1 MSEIAPPS
9 LDGQVD
15 QQVSED
21 INMQIA
27 FAAVQAARRETFLAR
42 YPRKLKLA
50 VTFLLLALLAAP
62 FWLGGP
68 PHDVVREAHHEEEAS
83 PLPDETSLQE
93 ESAAQAAAP
102 SSHGEAKPAAPPPT
116 AAPALAAFKT
126 EAEGQAAAINDV
138 AVTQPASPLAAAPDP
153 ALAEEGTHGTLP
165 RVSDDGRKPWQV
177 YARPFDHR
185 DPRPRVV
192 LVVGDL
198 GLSRVATD
206 AALLQLPAPVTLA
219 FDGQAPALKEWLD
232 RARQD
237 GHESLL
243 SIPMEPSDYP
253 RSDPG
258 PDTLLTTLPTSDN
271 VMRFLAFLREGAG
284 YVGVTSLTGSR
295 FMADPL
301 KVAPI
306 IDILR
311 ARGLLLFDTHIASH
325 SVLETIAREMSV
337 PVAANSRVIDAAATP
352 AAIDEALNQLEQTA
366 RVEGVAIGMAS
377 PLPVTLERIE
387 KWAKTLADRGLVL
400 APLSAAVK

>member
-1 MSEIAPPS
+1 VSETLPPFPG
-9 LDGQVD
+9 GQLD
-15 QQVSED
+15 QQASED
-21 INMQIA
+21 INRQIA
-27 FAAVQAARRETFLAR
+27 FAAVQAARKETFLAH

-50 VTFLLLALLAAP
+50 VTFLLLALIAAP
-62 FWLGGP
+62 FVMMRGQGGEQP
-68 PHDVVREAHHEEEAS
+68 VVEAPVEAA
-83 PLPDETSLQE
+83 LPDEDRPSPPETVDVTAEVKPVQPAVVPV
-93 ESAAQAAAP
+93 AAV
-102 SSHGEAKPAAPPPT
+102 T
-116 AAPALAAFKT
+116 DFKT
-126 EAEGQAAAINDV
+126 EVERQAAGVNDV
-138 AVTQPASPLAAAPDP
+138 AVTQPAPPLAAAPDP
-153 ALAEEGTHGTLP
+153 ALVDDMADGALP
-165 RVSDDGRKPWQV
+165 RISEDGRKPWQV

-258 PDTLLTTLPTSDN
+258 PDTLLTTLPNSDN
-271 VMRFLAFLREGAG
+271 SSRFLSFLREGAG

-295 FMADPL
+295 FMADSL

-306 IDILR
+306 IDILKS
-311 ARGLLLFDTHIASH
+311 RGLLLLDTHIATH
-325 SVLETIAREMSV
+325 SALETIAREMGV
-337 PVAANSRVIDAAATP
+337 PVAVNSRLIDAAATP
-352 AAIDEALNQLEQTA
+352 AAIDEALSQLEQTA
-366 RVEGVAIGMAS
+366 RVQGFAIGLAT
-377 PLPVTLERIE
+377 PLPVTLDRIE
-387 KWAKTLADRGLVL
+387 SWSKTLPTRGLVL
-400 APLSAAVK
+400 APLSAVVK